1 MATDTR
7 ELAVRDEPYNTALA
21 NPEDATAALTHYL
34 GTGDL
39 SRLPGE
45 QRAALY
51 LDTCQSLNLN
61 PRTRPFDWIEFYDPE
76 TKGKKLTLYPNR
88 SCAEQLR
95 RQHQIRVQIVKE
107 EIVGELFKV
116 IVKGTRP
123 NGVTDEA
130 TAYVP
135 LTDKDG
141 NRLRGQRL
149 ANAFMKGQTVAKR
162 RLTFSM
168 VGMFA
173 PPEMEE
179 LQQAR
184 IVVVDGSGNVL
195 DNPTA
200 EQKALAAD
208 PGMAHSIGEPTFE
221 TVAESSPLENTPD
234 QRVEPQELGPQRAA
248 PRERPVLRCDA
259 TKMRAAYFAAAEG
272 TPLADDEGREA
283 FFREY
288 TGRYAP
294 PLRTESLSRF
304 LAYSSDRQAR
314 EMVDVAKLKAESWRL
329 SQAIDAPAPAVVKV
343 TPEVAAAVQLTG
355 GPAPA
360 APARPEHGG
369 EYSPDEWRAFYG
381 VWAAELRSRD
391 SAYVIWPE
399 SQVKRASVGQL
410 IEETMSCIGQCDSI
424 DEAIYLVDLDDAR
437 DGEQPAETDAAF

>member
-1 MATDTR
+1 MATDTH

-95 RQHQIRVQIVKE
+95 RQHQIRIRIVKE

-116 IVKGTRP
+116 VVEGSRP

-184 IVVVDGSGNVL
+184 IVVVDGGGNVL
-195 DNPTA
+195 ESPSR

-221 TVAESSPLENTPD
+221 TVAESSLLENTPD
-234 QRVEPQELGPQRAA
+234 QRVEPHELEPRRAA

-259 TKMRAAYFAAAEG
+259 AHYRAAYFAAVEG
-272 TPLADDEGREA
+272 TPLADDEGRAA

-294 PLRTESLSRF
+294 PLRTDSLSRF

-329 SQAIDAPAPAVVKV
+329 SQAIDTPAPTVVNV

-369 EYSPDEWRAFYG
+369 EYSPDEWRDFYR
-381 VWAAELRSRD
+381 VWAAELRQRD
-391 SAYVIWPE
+391 SQFTAWPAN
-399 SQVKRASVGQL
+399 QVKRAG
-410 IEETMSCIGQCDSI
+410 IEALMPEVMGLIGQCDSI
-424 DEAIYLVDLDDAR
+424 DEAIYLADLDDDR
-437 DGEQPAETDAAF
+437 EGEQPGETEAF